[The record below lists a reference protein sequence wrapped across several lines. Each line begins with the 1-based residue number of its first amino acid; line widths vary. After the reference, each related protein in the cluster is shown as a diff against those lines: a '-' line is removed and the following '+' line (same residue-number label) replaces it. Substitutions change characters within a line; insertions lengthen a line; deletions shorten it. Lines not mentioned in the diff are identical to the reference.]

1 MKTRLIDLID
11 KKTLKLINESV
22 LGDLPSHKLMKMKWN
37 PVTGKKAVKEA
48 NSDGTISPDED
59 KKRADMLKKF
69 ESELNKVVE
78 KWKSLDGKVQII
90 IAVVAVFFL
99 LALFFGSPVPDVQR

>member
-1 MKTRLIDLID
+1 MKKIFVPTGALLD
-11 KKTLKLINESV
+11 KEMNK
-22 LGDLPSHKLMKMKWN
+22 GGYMW
-37 PVTGKKAVKEA
+37 KKA
-48 NSDGTISPDED
+48 
-59 KKRADMLKKF
+59 
-69 ESELNKVVE
+69 VE